1 MMAGGEDVPARLER
15 LPDSGWHLRVR
26 WLIGVVTFFEG
37 FDQLAIAYTLPS
49 LSAEWGLSTGQQ
61 ALAITSGSVG
71 MLIGAAVSGVVADRV
86 GRVNVVVLALAVTAL
101 SCMGLAI
108 SPGFGWFLVLRFVQG
123 LGIGAEVP
131 AAATY
136 IGELARS
143 DRRGRFVLVYELVF
157 PAGLTAVA
165 VVAAWVVPV
174 LGWRWVYG
182 IGVLPALLVGP
193 ILRLVPESPRWL
205 AASGRGERAIGVM
218 ERIERAVQLST
229 GRPLPPVVA
238 ITRAPSARRR
248 YLRRTVIVGLLWLLS
263 YFTNYGVATWL
274 PTIYTETFRL
284 PVSTALT
291 YSVATSGAGLLGAV
305 AVALLVDRIGRRA
318 CLAGGSALAA
328 LTFGTLAALG
338 AGSALELL
346 AFSAIGALFVFA
358 VNLGLYLYTPELYPT
373 PMRAAGASLGGV
385 WNRVG
390 VIAGPLVVG
399 AFAAS
404 LGLPAAFAVL
414 GVAMLAASVTAF
426 MAEETRGR
434 TLEDISP

>member
-1 MMAGGEDVPARLER
+1 MVAGGDDVPARLER
-15 LPDSGWHLRVR
+15 LPSSGWHLRVR
-26 WLIGVVTFFEG
+26 WLIGAVTFFEG

-49 LSAEWGLSTGQQ
+49 LSLEWGLGAGQQ

-71 MLIGAAVSGVVADRV
+71 MLLGALVSGVLADRF
-86 GRVNVVVLALAVTAL
+86 GRVNVVVVALAVTAL
-101 SCMGLAI
+101 SCMGLALA
-108 SPGFGWFLVLRFVQG
+108 PGFTSFVVLRFVQG
-123 LGIGAEVP
+123 VGIGGEVP

-136 IGELARS
+136 IGELAQS
-143 DRRGRFVLVYELVF
+143 DRRGRFVLLYELVF

-193 ILRLVPESPRWL
+193 ILRWVPESPRWL
-205 AASGRGERAIGVM
+205 AASGRGERATGVM
-218 ERIERAVQLST
+218 ERIERAVQRST

-238 ITRAPSARRR
+238 ITRAPSVRRR

-263 YFTNYGVATWL
+263 YFANYGVATWL
-274 PTIYTETFRL
+274 PTIYTSAFGL
-284 PVSTALT
+284 PVSTALA
-291 YSVATSGAGLLGAV
+291 YSVATSVAGLLGAV

-328 LTFGTLAALG
+328 VTFAALAALG
-338 AGSALELL
+338 AKSALELL
-346 AFSAIGALFVFA
+346 TLSAAGALFVFA
-358 VNLGLYLYTPELYPT
+358 VNLGLYLYAPELYPT

-399 AFAAS
+399 ALAAGV
-404 LGLPAAFAVL
+404 GLSAAFGVL
-414 GVAMLAASVTAF
+414 GVAMLAAAVTAF
-426 MAEETRGR
+426 LSEETRGR
-434 TLEDISP
+434 TLEEISP

>member
-1 MMAGGEDVPARLER
+1 MVAGGGDVPARLER
-15 LPDSGWHLRVR
+15 LPASAWHLRVR
-26 WLIGVVTFFEG
+26 WLIGAVTFFEG

-71 MLIGAAVSGVVADRV
+71 MLLGALVSGVLADRI
-86 GRVNVVVLALAVTAL
+86 GRVNVVLVALAVTAL

-108 SPGFGWFLVLRFVQG
+108 SPGFVSFVVLRFVQG
-123 LGIGAEVP
+123 LGIGGEVP

-136 IGELARS
+136 VGELAQS
-143 DRRGRFVLVYELVF
+143 DRRGRFVLLYELVF

-193 ILRLVPESPRWL
+193 ILRWVPESPRWL
-205 AASGRGERAIGVM
+205 AASGRGERAVGVM
-218 ERIERAVQLST
+218 ERIERAVQRST

-263 YFTNYGVATWL
+263 YFANYGIATWL
-274 PTIYTETFRL
+274 PTIYTSAFGL
-284 PVSTALT
+284 PVSTALA
-291 YSVATSGAGLLGAV
+291 YSVATSAAGLLGAV

-328 LTFGTLAALG
+328 VTFAALAALG
-338 AGSALELL
+338 ANSALELL
-346 AFSAIGALFVFA
+346 ALSALGALFVFA

-373 PMRAAGASLGGV
+373 PMRAAGASLGGA

-390 VIAGPLVVG
+390 VITGPLVVG

-414 GVAMLAASVTAF
+414 GVAMLAAAVTAF
-426 MAEETRGR
+426 LAEETRGR
-434 TLEDISP
+434 TLEEISP

>member
-1 MMAGGEDVPARLER
+1 MVAGGEDVPARLER
-15 LPDSGWHLRVR
+15 LPASGWHLQVR
-26 WLIGVVTFFEG
+26 WLIGAVTFFEG

-49 LSAEWGLSTGQQ
+49 LSLEWGLSTGQQ

-71 MLIGAAVSGVVADRV
+71 MLLGALVSGVVADRI
-86 GRVNVVVLALAVTAL
+86 GRVNVVVIALAVTAL

-108 SPGFGWFLVLRFVQG
+108 CPGFVSFTVLRFVQG
-123 LGIGAEVP
+123 LGIGGEVP

-136 IGELARS
+136 IGELAQS
-143 DRRGRFVLVYELVF
+143 ERRGRFVLLYELVF

-193 ILRLVPESPRWL
+193 ILRWVPESPRWL
-205 AASGRGERAIGVM
+205 AASGRGERAVGVM
-218 ERIERAVQLST
+218 ERIERAVQRST

-238 ITRAPSARRR
+238 ITRAPSVRRR

-263 YFTNYGVATWL
+263 YFANYGVATWL
-274 PTIYTETFRL
+274 PTIYTAAFGL
-284 PVSTALT
+284 PLSTALA
-291 YSVATSGAGLLGAV
+291 YSVATSAAGLLGAV

-328 LTFGTLAALG
+328 VTFAALAALG
-338 AGSALELL
+338 ANSALELL
-346 AFSAIGALFVFA
+346 FLSALGAMFVFA
-358 VNLGLYLYTPELYPT
+358 VNLGLYLYGPELYPT
-373 PMRAAGASLGGV
+373 AMRAAGASLGGV

-399 AFAAS
+399 AVAAS
-404 LGLPAAFAVL
+404 LGLPAAFGVL
-414 GVAMLAASVTAF
+414 GVAMLAAAVTAF
-426 MAEETRGR
+426 LAEETQGR
-434 TLEDISP
+434 TLEEISP